1 MLPPMPD
8 PEDIAG
14 VHLDLPDDAEGG
26 PDDPIALFEGDSDE
40 PLIIFPDP
48 SQGPTHPPAD

>member
-1 MLPPMPD
+1 MPD